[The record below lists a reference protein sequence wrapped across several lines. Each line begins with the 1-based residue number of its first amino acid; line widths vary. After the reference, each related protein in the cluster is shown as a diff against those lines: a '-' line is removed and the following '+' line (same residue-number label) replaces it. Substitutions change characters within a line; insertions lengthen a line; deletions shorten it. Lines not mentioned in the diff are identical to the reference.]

1 MVRKKKLGAM
11 LVEAGLLSEETLER
25 GIKEHKKTSMKL
37 GQFLVNRGMVEESR
51 IVDLLSHQLG
61 IEKYEPSKYPVDS
74 KLSSILSSEVARR
87 HAVVPLKQTKHLL
100 TLGMLDPTDI
110 HSFDTVEQ
118 LTGKEVEPVICTERE
133 LNQLTTT
140 IYGIS
145 IDLGGILDSMGT
157 IEYSEAEAAKA
168 APEEVRVDSL
178 LDMAEG
184 APVVRM
190 VNWIIAQAVR
200 DGASD
205 VHISP
210 EKESVQLR
218 YRIDGRLQE
227 VPAPPHS
234 MMLPIVSRVKILAHM
249 DIAISMIPQDGRF
262 TVKLENKEIN
272 IRAST
277 VPTINGENVVLRLLD
292 RGGTAYSLDHLGMR
306 DSDRKIIESV
316 IQRPYGMILST
327 GPTGS
332 GKTTTLYAI
341 LRLLNQPDINII
353 TVEDPVEYR
362 IDKIRQ
368 LQLNTK
374 AGMTF
379 ASGLRSILRQD
390 PDVIMVGE
398 IRDPETAQI
407 AVQASLT
414 GHRVL
419 STVHTN
425 DAAGAITRLIDMGV
439 EPFLVSSVLIVS
451 FAQRLLRRVCP
462 HCATP
467 YTPTAKA
474 LEFWGLEEMGDVQFM
489 KPGTCYNCAHTGYQG
504 RVGIYEVLPIDDT
517 IKELIAAKA
526 TTLDINR
533 AARQIGNLRTLKQDA
548 AEKLVQGITSQEEAM
563 SVVSG

>member
-37 GQFLVNRGMVEESR
+37 GQFLVNRGMVEEAK

-61 IEKYEPSKYPVDS
+61 IEKYEPSKHPVDA
-74 KLSSILSSEVARR
+74 KLSSILSSDVARR

-168 APEEVRVDSL
+168 APEEVKVDSL

-234 MMLPIVSRVKILAHM
+234 MMLSIVSRVKILAHM

-306 DSDRKIIESV
+306 DSDRAIIESV
-316 IQRPYGMILST
+316 IKRPYGMILST

-451 FAQRLLRRVCP
+451 FAQRLLRRVCT

-489 KPGTCYNCAHTGYQG
+489 KPGTCYNCSHTGYQG

-533 AARQIGNLRTLKQDA
+533 AAREVGNLRTLKQDA